1 MGIFTRDKPVKN
13 NGGMLVQ
20 SERTSAFIPSRFR
33 IDPFEKNLYDSLR
46 YAVPIIDAAIS
57 KIVRLTGGYSLKC
70 SDEAMQDE
78 LNYFFENVPVGISSK
93 SLSSFTDS
101 YLDSLITYGNAVG
114 EIVIDENTMQIAGLF
129 NADISNVEVK
139 KGSEPFSR
147 IFLVKNQNGKSMPV
161 PHPERI
167 LFSALNPVNG
177 QIYGNSLLRGL
188 PSLSSVLMRIYE
200 CIGQNYDRVGNV
212 RYAVTYKPSGD
223 NSDRT
228 SAKERALQIA
238 KEWSEGMNSSRNGS
252 VKDFIAVGDVDIKVI
267 GAENELIDTEI
278 PVRQLLEQ
286 LISKLSVPP
295 FLLGLNWSSTERMS
309 SQQADILTSELEYYR
324 RLLNP
329 VIKQIACAFLRLNGS
344 TADVEVIWDNINL
357 QDEVE
362 LAEARLKNAQ
372 AYEIELR
379 NAVTN
384 NI

>member
-20 SERTSAFIPSRFR
+20 SERNSTFIPYGFR

-78 LNYFFENVPVGISSK
+78 LDYFFENIPVGISSK

-139 KGSEPFSR
+139 NGNEPFSR

-161 PHPERI
+161 PNPERI

-238 KEWSEGMNSSRNGS
+238 KEWSEGMNSSQNGS

-344 TADVEVIWDNINL
+344 MADVEVIWDNINL

>member
-20 SERTSAFIPSRFR
+20 SERTSAFIPSGFR

-161 PHPERI
+161 PNPERI

-344 TADVEVIWDNINL
+344 MADVEVIWDNINL